1 MRLILEGIDG
11 VGKSTILK
19 EIERTHRCKSDH
31 LVKPPKSVTPHQW
44 SDYFRKAYD
53 ELELISRS
61 HISERVYGDLIRGK
75 SLIDEWQN
83 WLLNMQLRVRGF
95 RIVFIER
102 ELELVK
108 AQMAARDKPS
118 DYDLWVLKNWDAMRK
133 RYLECLPPDLT
144 MFVDNNGELIDA
156 VEKAVIAGSMPN
168 YTNPVELRG
177 IGSLTPRVILLGD
190 EFTRRRWDIPHAKPF
205 DFGEASKMVFRAV
218 GHLVPVYITNTQ
230 YPDLGPVRSQF
241 QLDAELRRF
250 AGVPIVALGSEA
262 LMRLRRLGKEAVA
275 TVPHPQYWRRFKY
288 ATQDAWVDDLR
299 RIADQHVGTP

>member
-11 VGKSTILK
+11 VGKSSILK
-19 EIERTHRCKSDH
+19 EIERTHRVKSVH
-31 LVKPPKSVTPHQW
+31 LEKPPKGVTPHQW
-44 SDYFRKAYD
+44 SDYFRRNYD
-53 ELELISRS
+53 DFELLSRS
-61 HISERVYGDLIRGK
+61 HISERVYGELIRKK

-102 ELELVK
+102 ELESVK
-108 AQMAARDKPS
+108 AQMASREKPS
-118 DYDLWVLKNWDAMRK
+118 DYDLWVLKNWDAMRA

-144 MFVDNNGELIDA
+144 VFVDNNGELRDA
-156 VEKAVIAGSMPN
+156 IEKAVIAGSMPN

-190 EFTRRRWDIPHAKPF
+190 EFTRRRWDVPHAKPF

-218 GHLVPVYITNTQ
+218 GHMPSIYIANTQ

-250 AGVPIVALGSEA
+250 AGVPIVALGNEA
-262 LMRLRRLGKEAVA
+262 LTRLRRLGKEAVA

-288 ATQDAWVDDLR
+288 TSQEAWVEDLR
-299 RIADQHVGTP
+299 RIAEQHHG